1 MAVPVLE
8 MIERYEKIYTGAISD
23 ILDERGEKDFGLP
36 HGLQPLVP
44 GQRITGT
51 AMPILGKQS
60 ANNDPDEV
68 YLPLL
73 KMLGDIQPGQVIVT
87 QANDMV
93 SAHLGELSAETAKY
107 RGCRGAVI
115 YGGIRDT
122 DYMINLGFPAFSL
135 YKTPLDVLGRW
146 ELVDYNCEV
155 VIEGVRVRPG
165 DLIVADRDGV
175 LVIRQEIAEE
185 VLLES
190 EEVVATE
197 NLVRK
202 AILEGGHPVEAYETY
217 GRF

>member
-1 MAVPVLE
+1 MAVPTLE
-8 MIERYEKIYTGAISD
+8 LIERYEKIYTGAISD
-23 ILDERGEKDFGLP
+23 ILDERGERDFALP
-36 HGLQPLVP
+36 HTLQPLLP
-44 GQRITGT
+44 GQRITGI

-60 ANNDPDEV
+60 VNKDPDEV
-68 YLPLL
+68 YIPLL

-93 SAHLGELSAETAKY
+93 SAHLGELSAETAKH

-146 ELVDYNCEV
+146 ELLDYNCEV
-155 VIEGVRVRPG
+155 VIEGVCVRPG

-190 EEVVATE
+190 EEVVTTE

-202 AILEGGHPVEAYETY
+202 AILQGVHPAKAYETY

>member
-1 MAVPVLE
+1 MSIPILE
-8 MIERYEKIYTGAISD
+8 MITRYEKIYTGAISD
-23 ILDERGEKDFGLP
+23 ILDERGETHFCLP
-36 HGLQPLVP
+36 HTLQPLVP
-44 GQRITGT
+44 GQRITGI

-60 ANNDPDEV
+60 VNKDPDEV
-68 YLPLL
+68 YVPLL
-73 KMLGDIQPGQVIVT
+73 NMLGDIQPGQVIIT
-87 QANDMV
+87 QANDMA

-122 DYMINLGFPAFSL
+122 DYMIDIDFPAYDL

-146 ELVDYNCEV
+146 EIVAYNCDI
-155 VIEGVRVRPG
+155 VIEGIYVRPG
-165 DLIVADRDGV
+165 DFIVGDRDGV
-175 LVIRQEIAEE
+175 LIIRQEIAAEILIE
-185 VLLES
+185 A

-202 AILEGGHPVEAYETY
+202 AILDGVHPVKAYETY

>member
-1 MAVPVLE
+1 MAIPVLE

-23 ILDERGEKDFGLP
+23 ILDERGEKSFALP
-36 HGLQPLVP
+36 HTLQPLVP
-44 GQRITGT
+44 GQRVTGI

-60 ANNDPDEV
+60 VNKDPDEV
-68 YLPLL
+68 YIPLL
-73 KMLGDIQPGQVIVT
+73 KMLGDVQPGQVIVT

-122 DYMINLGFPAFSL
+122 GYMINLDFPAFSL

-146 ELVDYNCEV
+146 ELLDYNCEV
-155 VIEGVRVRPG
+155 VIERVRVCPG
-165 DLIVADRDGV
+165 DFIVGDRDGV

-202 AILEGGHPVEAYETY
+202 AILNGDHPAKAYETY

>member
-23 ILDERGEKDFGLP
+23 ILDERGERDFGLP
-36 HGLQPLVP
+36 HALRPLVP
-44 GQRITGT
+44 GQRVTGI

-60 ANNDPDEV
+60 ANRDPDEV
-68 YLPLL
+68 YVLL
-73 KMLGDIQPGQVIVT
+73 LEMLGSIQPGQVIVT

-93 SAHLGELSAETAKY
+93 SAHVGELSAETAKY

-122 DYMINLGFPAFSL
+122 DYMIDLGFPAYSL
-135 YKTPLDVLGRW
+135 YRTPLDVLGRW

-155 VIEGVRVRPG
+155 VIKGVRVRPG
-165 DLIVADRDGV
+165 DLVVGDRDGV

-202 AILEGGHPVEAYETY
+202 AILEGVHPVKAYETY

>member
-1 MAVPVLE
+1 MAIPVLE
-8 MIERYEKIYTGAISD
+8 MIARYEKIYTGAISD
-23 ILDERGEKDFGLP
+23 ILDERGEKNFALP
-36 HGLQPLVP
+36 HALQPLVP
-44 GQRITGT
+44 GQRVTGI

-60 ANNDPDEV
+60 VNNDPDEV
-68 YLPLL
+68 YVPLL
-73 KMLGDIQPGQVIVT
+73 KMLGDIEPGQVIVT

-115 YGGIRDT
+115 YGGIRDS
-122 DYMINLGFPAFSL
+122 DYMINLDFPAYSL

-146 ELVDYNCEV
+146 ELLDYNCEI

-165 DLIVADRDGV
+165 DFIVGDRDGV
-175 LVIRQEIAEE
+175 LVIREEIAEE

-202 AILEGGHPVEAYETY
+202 SILDGVHPVEAYETY

>member
-1 MAVPVLE
+1 MAIPILE

-23 ILDERGEKDFGLP
+23 ILDERGEQNFGLP
-36 HGLQPLVP
+36 HTLQPLVP
-44 GQRITGT
+44 GQRVTGV

-60 ANNDPDEV
+60 VNKDADEV
-68 YLPLL
+68 YIPLL
-73 KMLGDIQPGQVIVT
+73 KMLGDLQPGQVIVT
-87 QANDMV
+87 QANDLV
-93 SAHLGELSAETAKY
+93 SAHLGELSAETAKH

-122 DYMINLGFPAFSL
+122 DYMINLDFPAFSL
-135 YKTPLDVLGRW
+135 YRTPLDVLGRW
-146 ELVDYNCEV
+146 ELLDYNCEI

-165 DLIVADRDGV
+165 DLIVGDRDGV
-175 LVIRQEIAEE
+175 LVIRQELAEE

-202 AILEGGHPVEAYETY
+202 AILDGEHPLTAYETF

>member
-1 MAVPVLE
+1 MAIPVLE
-8 MIERYEKIYTGAISD
+8 MIERYEKIYSGAISD
-23 ILDERGEKDFGLP
+23 ILNERGEKNFAFP
-36 HGLQPLVP
+36 HTLQPLVP
-44 GQRITGT
+44 GQRVTGI

-60 ANNDPDEV
+60 VNNDPDEV
-68 YLPLL
+68 YIPLL

-122 DYMINLGFPAFSL
+122 DYMINLDFPAFSL

-146 ELVDYNCEV
+146 ELLDYNCEV
-155 VIEGVRVRPG
+155 VIGGVRVCPG
-165 DLIVADRDGV
+165 DFIVGDRDGV

-202 AILEGGHPVEAYETY
+202 AILDGDHPVKAYETY

>member
-1 MAVPVLE
+1 MAIPVLE
-8 MIERYEKIYTGAISD
+8 MIERYEKIYTGAIAD
-23 ILDERGEKDFGLP
+23 ILDERGERNFTLP
-36 HGLQPLVP
+36 HTLQPLQA
-44 GQRITGT
+44 GQRVTGT

-60 ANNDPDEV
+60 VNKDPDEV
-68 YLPLL
+68 YVPLL

-107 RGCRGAVI
+107 RGGRGAII

-122 DYMINLGFPAFSL
+122 DYMINLDFPVYSL
-135 YKTPLDVLGRW
+135 YRTALDVLGRW

-175 LVIRQEIAEE
+175 LVIGQEIAED

-202 AILEGGHPVEAYETY
+202 SILEGVHPVQAYETY

>member
-1 MAVPVLE
+1 MTIPALE
-8 MIERYEKIYTGAISD
+8 MIDRYEKIYTGAISD
-23 ILDERGEKDFGLP
+23 ILDERGENNFGLP
-36 HGLQPLVP
+36 HTLQPLVP
-44 GQRITGT
+44 GQRVTGI

-60 ANNDPDEV
+60 VNKDADEV
-68 YLPLL
+68 YIPLL
-73 KMLGDIQPGQVIVT
+73 NMLGDIQPGQVIVT

-122 DYMINLGFPAFSL
+122 DYMIDLGFAAYAL

-146 ELVDYNCEV
+146 EIVQYNCEV

-165 DLIVADRDGV
+165 DFIVGDRDGV
-175 LVIRQEIAEE
+175 LVIRQEIALE

-190 EEVVATE
+190 EEIVATE

-202 AILEGGHPVEAYETY
+202 AILDGVHPVEAYETY

>member
-1 MAVPVLE
+1 MAVPILE

-23 ILDERGEKDFGLP
+23 ILDERGKRNFALP
-36 HGLQPLVP
+36 HTLQPLMP
-44 GQRITGT
+44 GQRITGI
-51 AMPILGKQS
+51 AMPVLGKQS
-60 ANNDPDEV
+60 VNKDPDEV
-68 YLPLL
+68 YIPLL

-122 DYMINLGFPAFSL
+122 DYMINLDFPAYSL

-175 LVIRQEIAEE
+175 LVICQEIAEE

-202 AILEGGHPVEAYETY
+202 AILQGVHPAKAYETY

>member
-1 MAVPVLE
+1 
-8 MIERYEKIYTGAISD
+8 MIERFEKIYTGAISD
-23 ILDERGEKDFGLP
+23 ILDERGERDFALP
-36 HGLQPLVP
+36 NTLQPLLP
-44 GQRITGT
+44 GQRITGI
-51 AMPILGKQS
+51 AMPVLGKS
-60 ANNDPDEV
+60 SINKDPDQV
-68 YLPLL
+68 YIPLL

-107 RGCRGAVI
+107 RGCRGAII

-122 DYMINLGFPAFSL
+122 DYMLNLDFPAYSL

-155 VIEGVRVRPG
+155 VIEGVRVSPG
-165 DLIVADRDGV
+165 DFIVADRDGV

-202 AILEGGHPVEAYETY
+202 SILEGVHPVQAYETY

>member
-1 MAVPVLE
+1 MAIPVLE

-23 ILDERGEKDFGLP
+23 ILDERGEKNFGLP
-36 HGLQPLVP
+36 HALQPLVP

-60 ANNDPDEV
+60 VNKDPDEV
-68 YLPLL
+68 YIPLL
-73 KMLGDIQPGQVIVT
+73 QMLGDIQAGQVIVT

-122 DYMINLGFPAFSL
+122 DYMIDLGFPAFSL

-155 VIEGVRVRPG
+155 VIEGVQVRPG

-202 AILEGGHPVEAYETY
+202 AILEGDHPVKAYETY

>member
-1 MAVPVLE
+1 MAIPILE

-23 ILDERGEKDFGLP
+23 ILDERGERNFGLP
-36 HGLQPLVP
+36 HRLRPLVP

-60 ANNDPDEV
+60 VNKDPDEV
-68 YLPLL
+68 YVPLL

-122 DYMINLGFPAFSL
+122 DYMIDIGFPAFSL

-146 ELVDYNCEV
+146 EIVDYDCEV
-155 VIEGVRVRPG
+155 VIEGVHVRPG
-165 DLIVADRDGV
+165 DLIVGDRDGV
-175 LVIRQEIAEE
+175 LVIRHEIAEE

-190 EEVVATE
+190 EEVVDTE

-202 AILEGGHPVEAYETY
+202 SILAGVHPVEAYETY

>member
-1 MAVPVLE
+1 MTIPVLE
-8 MIERYEKIYTGAISD
+8 MIDRFEKIYTGAISD
-23 ILDERGEKDFGLP
+23 ILDERGEKNFGLP
-36 HGLQPLVP
+36 HTLQPLVP
-44 GQRITGT
+44 GQRVTGI

-60 ANNDPDEV
+60 VNKDADEV
-68 YLPLL
+68 YIPLL

-122 DYMINLGFPAFSL
+122 DYMIDLGFAAYAL

-146 ELVDYNCEV
+146 EIVEYNCEV

-165 DLIVADRDGV
+165 DFIVGDRDGV
-175 LVIRQEIAEE
+175 LVIRQEIALE

-202 AILEGGHPVEAYETY
+202 AILDGVHPVEAYETY

>member
-1 MAVPVLE
+1 MAIPVLE

-23 ILDERGEKDFGLP
+23 ILDERDERNFCLP
-36 HGLQPLVP
+36 HTLRPLRP
-44 GQRITGT
+44 GQRVTGT

-60 ANNDPDEV
+60 VNKDPDEV
-68 YLPLL
+68 YIPLL
-73 KMLGDIQPGQVIVT
+73 NMLGDIQPGQVIVT
-87 QANDMV
+87 QANDTV

-107 RGCRGAVI
+107 RGCRGVVI

-122 DYMINLGFPAFSL
+122 NYMIDLDFPAFSL

-146 ELVDYNCEV
+146 EIVAYNCEI
-155 VIEGVRVRPG
+155 VIEGVHVRPG
-165 DLIVADRDGV
+165 DFIVGDRDGV
-175 LVIRQEIAEE
+175 LIIRQEIAAE
-185 VLLES
+185 VLLEA

-202 AILEGGHPVEAYETY
+202 AILTGVHPVEAYETY

>member
-1 MAVPVLE
+1 MAIPVLE

-23 ILDERGEKDFGLP
+23 ILDERGERNFCLP
-36 HGLQPLVP
+36 HTLRPLQP
-44 GQRITGT
+44 GQRVTGT

-60 ANNDPDEV
+60 VNKDPDEV
-68 YLPLL
+68 YIPLL
-73 KMLGDIQPGQVIVT
+73 NMLGDIQPGQVIVT
-87 QANDMV
+87 QANDTV

-122 DYMINLGFPAFSL
+122 DYMINLDFPAFSL

-146 ELVDYNCEV
+146 EIVAYNCEI
-155 VIEGVRVRPG
+155 VIEGVPVRPG
-165 DLIVADRDGV
+165 DLIVGDRDGV
-175 LVIRQEIAEE
+175 LVIRREIVEE
-185 VLLES
+185 VLLEA

-202 AILEGGHPVEAYETY
+202 AILTGVHPVEAYETY

>member
-1 MAVPVLE
+1 MSIPVLE
-8 MIERYEKIYTGAISD
+8 IIERYEKIYTGAISD
-23 ILDERGEKDFGLP
+23 ILDERGETNFGLP
-36 HGLQPLVP
+36 HILQPLVP
-44 GQRITGT
+44 GQRLTGV

-60 ANNDPDEV
+60 VNKNPDDV
-68 YLPLL
+68 YVPLL
-73 KMLGDIQPGQVIVT
+73 EMLGDIKLGQVIVT
-87 QANDMV
+87 QANDNV

-122 DYMINLGFPAFSL
+122 DYLIDLGFPAFSL

-146 ELVDYNCEV
+146 EIVDYNCDV
-155 VIEGVRVRPG
+155 VIERVRIRPG
-165 DLIVADRDGV
+165 DFIVGDRDGV
-175 LVIRQEIAEE
+175 LVIRHEIAEE

-190 EEVVATE
+190 EEVVTTE

-202 AILEGGHPVEAYETY
+202 AILEGVHPVKAYETY

>member
-1 MAVPVLE
+1 MSIPTLE
-8 MIERYEKIYTGAISD
+8 IIERFEKIYTGAISD
-23 ILDERGEKDFGLP
+23 ILDERGEVNFGLP
-36 HGLQPLVP
+36 HTLQPLVP
-44 GQRITGT
+44 GQRLTGT

-60 ANNDPDEV
+60 INKDPDEV
-68 YLPLL
+68 YIPLL
-73 KMLGDIQPGQVIVT
+73 KMLGDIKPGQVIVT
-87 QANDMV
+87 QAYDRV

-122 DYMINLGFPAFSL
+122 DYMIDLGFPAFSL
-135 YKTPLDVLGRW
+135 YRTPLDVLGRW
-146 ELVDYNCEV
+146 EIVDYNCEV
-155 VIEGVRVRPG
+155 VIEGARVRPG
-165 DLIVADRDGV
+165 DFIVGDRDGV
-175 LVIRQEIAEE
+175 LVIRGEIAEE

-202 AILEGGHPVEAYETY
+202 SILEGVHPVKAYETY